1 MNESIN
7 QSSIILFHFFMNM
20 PPIQKPQSPALCG
33 KALFYMFLLMLQ
45 FGLQPMLTSKFTSRS
60 ASKSSIIMVQETL
73 KFVLAMF
80 MLITSGNFSDVV
92 KGELLSKFCV
102 R

>member
-1 MNESIN
+1 
-7 QSSIILFHFFMNM
+7 M
-20 PPIQKPQSPALCG
+20 PPEKKTQSPALGG
-33 KALFYMFLLMLQ
+33 KALLYMFFLMLQ

-80 MLITSGNFSDVV
+80 MLITSGNFSNAVN
-92 KGELLSKFCV
+92 GEFRYSKLSKLNTCI
-102 R
+102 